1 MGNFPGDNC
10 LWVFVN
16 GQLFYEAI
24 VWAPIVQGLIIWG
37 AITGE
42 ASFGGAVIQGEIV
55 WGYLLMVNYSTE
67 Q

>member
-55 WGYLLMVNYSTE
+55 
-67 Q
+67 